1 GKAPAIRAIRARTA
15 EGLVV
20 RISWPAGAGTQ
31 GCRVDPLRAAEA
43 SAPAGPEYRALGPGE
58 MGASHIRT
66 PARRCAAS
74 AEPAWLAAAVAR
86 RRAARPVDRAGAEAK
101 PAEGAPHGEAVSR
114 GLPTPPRRPGP
125 PQPRAR
131 ARRLSPSAHHAP
143 PPPHALR

>member
-15 EGLVV
+15 EALIL

-58 MGASHIRT
+58 MGASHIQT

-86 RRAARPVDRAGAEAK
+86 PRAVRPVDRAGAEPK
-101 PAEGAPHGEAVSR
+101 PAERASYGEAFSR
-114 GLPTPPRRPGP
+114 VL
-125 PQPRAR
+125 Q
-131 ARRLSPSAHHAP
+131 ARRGDQGPRQQGAA
-143 PPPHALR
+143 AG